1 MRKASFLISLFLI
14 LISPLASSPPVY
26 PPVERGVLNL
36 RDRDLEEDW
45 MIPLAG
51 EWGFFWDSFA
61 TTATAGRY
69 DSASAPKYIPVPQAW
84 NEGDDPYPVFG
95 KALYTLTV
103 LTREDQSILG
113 IELKNLN
120 PNFIL
125 YANGKKIYTCGNP
138 SIDPAQSR
146 AANVSLV
153 LPLVPEE
160 GRIDLIFV
168 MSNWHTN
175 IPGFFRLP
183 LLGEYETAVKVL
195 MKEKTRES
203 LFIGA
208 MLLLSLYLFFS
219 YLYNRE
225 EGAKLWLGFVILS
238 AALYASV
245 KGPLILMDLFPA
257 AGGELRSKVIYLV
270 LLLYPYFTYR
280 QYKVQ
285 KNLKINRMIGRIDLI
300 LVVPLTLIVLLT
312 PKGFFTRFE
321 LLFVGHALVLS
332 LYVVFVL
339 VRDFF
344 RLRTLEAVLALAGD
358 LLLFLAVLFSVLDNS
373 FSLSN
378 TGLAV
383 YFFCF
388 CFFQTILQA
397 RFAGKNS
404 LMVKVLSE
412 RNRTLNAQKNQYE
425 NQALM
430 DHLTRVKNRR
440 SLDSFIKKSWDLGSF
455 FSQGLGV
462 IMIDI
467 DFFKRYN
474 DSLGHKKGDACL
486 VMVAE
491 ALSNNLKRN
500 QDFIARYGGEEFIV
514 IIQGVDSLFSLF
526 NIGEHLRKAV
536 EDMKIPHP
544 DSDVSSYVTIS
555 VGIEYLDAGEESPS
569 DDLIQRADTAL
580 YLAKN
585 RGRNRVETI
594 NSLPVTESEAMD
606 V

>member
-1 MRKASFLISLFLI
+1 M
-14 LISPLASSPPVY
+14 
-26 PPVERGVLNL
+26 ERGVLNL

>member
-1 MRKASFLISLFLI
+1 
-14 LISPLASSPPVY
+14 
-26 PPVERGVLNL
+26 
-36 RDRDLEEDW
+36 
-45 MIPLAG
+45 
-51 EWGFFWDSFA
+51 
-61 TTATAGRY
+61 
-69 DSASAPKYIPVPQAW
+69 
-84 NEGDDPYPVFG
+84 
-95 KALYTLTV
+95 
-103 LTREDQSILG
+103 
-113 IELKNLN
+113 
-120 PNFIL
+120 
-125 YANGKKIYTCGNP
+125 
-138 SIDPAQSR
+138 
-146 AANVSLV
+146 
-153 LPLVPEE
+153 
-160 GRIDLIFV
+160 
-168 MSNWHTN
+168 
-175 IPGFFRLP
+175 
-183 LLGEYETAVKVL
+183 
-195 MKEKTRES
+195 
-203 LFIGA
+203 
-208 MLLLSLYLFFS
+208 
-219 YLYNRE
+219 
-225 EGAKLWLGFVILS
+225 
-238 AALYASV
+238 
-245 KGPLILMDLFPA
+245 
-257 AGGELRSKVIYLV
+257 
-270 LLLYPYFTYR
+270 
-280 QYKVQ
+280 
-285 KNLKINRMIGRIDLI
+285 MIGRIDLI